1 MDLFG
6 PVGKAELTVQF
17 ALNDRLRAIQ
27 MQALVKR
34 FKHEDIV
41 LYITRF
47 NEVARQ
53 TNLTVLPDDYI
64 RDSFL
69 ALFLNRL
76 KAHFPYFPPEMW
88 GDWFEN
94 FLPLFLPGINETQI
108 SWLVIDISCTSY
120 QSVVNGFNQAFVHMP
135 QATKIYFYNMYIKRF
150 LNKRAQDA
158 AVCEFTSHLQWTSDN
173 LGSFTSQATIQ
184 DLIGFNGNFSK
195 VDKNT
200 TLTPREMADFTVISD
215 SLCDVTLTTMALNK
229 VGYLKSYE
237 ELNLY
242 LGYLKNNSRPNP
254 YLISNISWCDERKVL
269 GQLSVQ
275 TQQELILTL
284 LSEEWILSDIQEWI
298 FLFSTLL
305 KDFALALNESHI
317 LKLPLNIT
325 CESYQAIIQLLNN
338 VYPHLNKVTIQS
350 VYDYCKSFLTEQN
363 LSTGSSCTLNT
374 TGTEEWITKNWGDF
388 VSDVKI
394 SELLTLYSYLD
405 VNVWFRLLTP
415 EEFAVVLLKEN
426 ILTDYALVTRILG
439 LIETQNVNEYVTAIT
454 SKAAEN
460 NLIESQITL
469 LKETL
474 LAVILVNHSSSFSSF
489 DTQDWVNL
497 MNDLVLLLPYINE
510 TLLQFLPTDISCSSY
525 QEIVKEFTYIYTSLS
540 DITKQEFYNYFI
552 KKFMT
557 EKLSTGVTDV
567 CETSDFRIW
576 IYINFGYFIEQ
587 STFADLILFNNNIT
601 RVQNPDELS
610 SVELADYI
618 FVADTIK
625 DTQISQRLV
634 DQIKKFQNYD
644 TLLDY
649 LNRIQSSLSQ
659 PRQPVRVRRDI
670 GEQSYEP
677 LNNTQPTSFQ
687 SGIADLSSNVYSR
700 NQQGPLTKLSIS
712 ILQKIVT
719 NVLIDLNQE
728 WSLLDMQKWI
738 QVFDILIT
746 QLYSALT
753 EMHFSQLPLNI
764 SCTDYQLIIKRL
776 SNIYPILDDAE
787 IKSVYTYIKSFLTQQ
802 KNNSGSACAN
812 DVNNTT
818 EWISRNFG
826 NFSTSASIS
835 DFMEL
840 YPDLDIGALL
850 GLLNPDD
857 VAKLLINPDNLLN
870 RTFLIDILSLI
881 QYEEISLYV
890 TAITT
895 AASKAHLA
903 ESEITMV
910 EEIFLESVLLKINA
924 NFSEYKAEDWR
935 NLFQQ
940 YLLLLL
946 PSFNQT
952 LLHLLPTDIP
962 CSSYQEIVKGFSI
975 AYESLSSQTKDDVFQ
990 NYIKKY
996 LSGHS
1001 QSTGTACDASD
1012 YATWLEL
1019 NIGMFFNQTS
1029 IQDLITFNENIATVE
1044 NLALISAADLADIT
1058 FLAESLQNTTLRDI
1072 LVDQINKFEDCLAVL
1087 QYLLRIQSII
1097 CQDDVL
1103 EILTLSDVA
1112 ILLAKP
1118 KVLKNA
1124 TLLRSIFAILDAEN
1138 ITDYVK
1144 MITESAKKV
1153 NLSEIELTVVMINLL
1168 DISLLQLSSKFDFF
1182 VTKNWTNLF
1191 QTDLVLLLNYFNQTF
1206 LQRLPT
1212 EISCSSYQEIVKGFS
1227 LVFTSLSTKTKKDIF
1242 NYFIKNFLNKQKAS
1256 TGSTCVSGTTNFEEW
1271 RTWNFGLFSEFAT
1284 IYNFINFYTG
1294 FDAGDLPP
1302 NDAASILIQKDVLS
1316 NHALLESFLSGIE
1329 PANITEYV
1337 NAFTSAAIQANLS
1350 EVQITFVKQTL
1361 LNRTLVKLSSSFS
1374 IYETY
1379 NWTVLF
1385 QTDLVILLPYFN
1397 QTLLQL
1403 LPTDIS
1409 CSSYQEIV
1417 KGFSLVF
1424 ASLLDQTKEDIFTYF
1439 IQSYM
1444 TIQMFNKG
1452 SACISGTTNFDQW
1465 KTQNFGEFFI
1475 FATIFDFI
1483 NFYPGFD
1490 AGDLSPNDAASIL
1503 IQADF
1508 RSNQTLL
1515 TSFLSGIKSPDI
1527 TKYIKS
1533 FTSAAKQAN
1542 LSEVQITSVK
1552 ETLLELTL
1560 VKLNSSFTTFETQ
1573 NWTILFQTDL
1583 VILLPYFTPT
1593 LLKILPTDISCSS
1606 YQEIIKGF
1614 NAAFTSL
1621 SKQTKEDIFNI
1632 FIIGYLTEAK
1642 SSTGSAC
1649 VSGSMSYEAWISL
1662 TFGDFYYLA
1671 SIDVLTHFNAHFVP
1685 EDLPVNVTASL
1696 LVQEDVFTNQ
1706 TLVTSILSG
1715 VQLTSITEFVNI
1727 FTSSAIQANLSEVQ
1741 ITSVKETLLELT
1753 LVKLNSSF
1761 TTFETQNWTILFQTD
1776 LVILLPYFTPTLLKI
1791 LPTDISCSSYQ
1802 EIIKGF
1808 NAVFT
1813 SLSKQT
1819 KEDIFNIF
1827 IIGYLTEAKS
1837 STGSACVSGSM
1848 SYEAWIS
1855 LTFGDFY
1862 YLASID
1868 VLTHFNAHFVPEDL
1882 PVNVTASLLVQ
1893 EDVFTNQTLV
1903 TSILSGVQLTS
1914 ITEFVNIFT
1923 SSAIQANLSEVQI
1936 TSVKETLL
1944 ELTLVKLNSSFTTF
1958 ETQNWTILFQTDLVI
1973 LLPYFTPTLLKIL
1986 PTDISCSSYQEII
1999 KGFNAVFTSLSK
2011 QTKEDIFNIFI
2022 IGYLTE
2028 AKSSTGSACVS
2039 GSMSYE
2045 AWISLTFGDFYYLA
2059 SIDVLTHFNAHF
2071 VPEDLPVNVTA
2082 SLLVQEDVFTNQT
2095 LVTSILSG
2103 VQLTSITEFVN
2114 IFTSSAIQANLSEVQ
2129 ITSVK
2134 ETLLELT
2141 LVKLNS
2147 SFTTFE
2153 TQNWTI
2159 LFQTDLVILLPYFT
2173 PTLLKILPTDISCSS
2188 YQEIIKGFNAVFTS
2202 LSKQTKED
2210 IFNIFIIGYL
2220 TEAKSSTGSACVSGS
2235 MSYEAWISLTFGD
2248 FYYLASID
2256 VLTHFNAHFV
2266 PEDLPVNV
2274 TASLLV
2280 QEDVFTNQTLVTS
2293 ILSGV
2298 QLTSITEFV
2307 NIFTSSAI
2315 QANLS
2320 EVQITSVKET
2330 LLELTLVKLNSS
2342 FTTFETQNWTILFQ
2356 TDLVILLP
2364 YFTPTLLKILP
2375 TDISCSSYQE
2385 IIKGFNAVFT
2395 SLSKQT
2401 KEDIFNIFI
2410 IGYLTE
2416 AKSSTGSACVSGS
2429 MSYEAW
2435 ISLTFGDFYYLASID
2450 VLTHFNA
2457 HFVPE
2462 DLPVN
2467 VTASLLVQ
2475 EDVFTNQ
2482 TLVTSILS
2490 GVQLTSITEFVN
2502 IFTSSAIQANLSEVQ
2517 ITSVKETL
2525 LELTLVKLNSSFTTF
2540 ETQNWTI
2547 LFQTDLVILLP
2558 YFTPTLL
2565 KILPTDISCS
2575 SYQEII
2581 KGFNAVFTSLSKQT
2595 KEDIFNIF
2603 IIGYLT
2609 EAKSSTGSACVSG
2622 SMSYEAWISLTFG
2635 DFYYLASIDVLTHFN
2650 AHFVPEDLPV
2660 NVTASLLVQEDVFTN
2675 QTLVTS
2681 ILSGVQL
2688 TSITEFVNIFTSS
2701 AIQANLSEVQI
2712 TSVKETLLELT
2723 LVKLNSS
2730 FTTFETQNW
2739 TILFQT
2745 DLVILLPYFT
2755 PTLLKILPTDISCSS
2770 YQEIIKGFNAVF
2782 TSLSKQTKEDIF
2794 NIFIIGYLTEAKSST
2809 GSACVS
2815 GSMSYEAWISL
2826 TFGDFYYL
2834 ASIDV
2839 LTHFNAHFV
2848 PEDLPVNV
2856 TASLLVQEDVFTNQ
2870 TLVTSILSGVQLTSI
2885 TEFVNIFTSSAIQ
2898 ANLSEVQITSVKE
2911 TLLEL
2916 TLVKLNSSFTTFET
2930 QNWTILFQTD
2940 LVILLPYFTPTLLK
2954 ILPTDISCSSYQEII
2969 KGFNAA
2975 FTSLSKQTKE
2985 DIFNIYIIGYLTEA
2999 KSSTGSACVS
3009 GSMSY
3014 EEWISLT
3021 FGDFY
3026 YLASIDVLTQFNA
3039 HFVPEDLPVNVTAN
3053 LLVQEDVFTNQTLVT
3068 SILSGVQLTS
3078 ITEFVNIFTSS
3089 AIQANLSEV
3098 QITSVKETLLELTL
3112 VKLNSS
3118 FTTFETQNWTILFQ
3132 TDLVILL
3139 PYFTPTL
3146 LKILPTDISCSS
3158 YQEIIK
3164 GFNAAFT
3171 SLSKQTKEDIFNIY
3185 IIGYL
3190 TEAKSS
3196 TGSAC
3201 VSGSMSYE
3209 EWISLTFGDFYY
3221 LASIDVL
3228 TQFNAHF
3235 VPEDLPVNVTA
3246 NLLVQ
3251 EDVFTNQTLVTSILS
3266 GVQLTSITEF
3276 VNIFTSS
3283 AIQANLSEVQ
3293 ITSVKETLLELTLVK
3308 LNSSF
3313 TTFETQNWTILF
3325 QTDLV
3330 ILLPY
3335 FTPTLLKILPT
3346 DISCSSY
3353 QEIVKGFSQSFT
3365 SLSPQTKEDIFND
3378 LIKRYMTEH
3387 AFTDSV
3393 CASGTTNF
3401 YEWKIVNFHDFFI
3414 FATVYNFLDFYPGF
3428 DASDLSPNDAASIL
3442 IQEDVLTNQTFLAS
3456 FLSGIKP
3463 EQLTAYVNAF
3473 TSAASQANL
3482 SDIQIRLVKSTLLD
3496 INLLNLSS
3504 SFSTYNNQNWAV
3516 LFQTDLVLLLPY
3528 FNQTLLQL
3536 LPTDISCN
3544 SYQEIVKGFSQVFT
3558 FLSTQTKE
3566 DIFSYFIKTY
3576 MTEHASTG
3584 STCVSGT
3591 TNFYEWKT
3599 QNFGEFFVFATI
3611 YNLVDF
3617 YPGFDA
3623 GDLSPNDAAAI
3634 LIQEDALANQTFL
3647 ASFLSGIQPESITE
3661 YVNAFTSAA
3670 TKVNLSDVQ
3679 ITLVR
3684 STLLEGTLVKLTSS
3698 FSTYETQNWTVL
3710 FQTDLV
3716 LLLPYFNQTLLQLL
3730 PMNISCTSYQEIVKG
3745 FNDVF
3750 TLLSNKTK
3758 DDIFNYFII
3767 SYLTNQNSS
3776 LGSACV
3782 SSTVSYEEWITVNFW
3797 AFYYFAFTYDYE
3809 KLYPGFV
3816 PIDLP
3821 PIVTANLL
3829 VQESVL
3835 TNHTLLMSILSG
3847 IQPEN
3852 ITDYVNAFTFVAGK
3866 ANLSEIQ
3873 ITSVKENLL
3882 NTTLTKLSSSFST
3895 YQAQNWTVLFQT
3907 DLVLLL
3913 PYFSPTLL
3921 QRLPTDISCDSYQE
3935 IMKGFSRV
3943 FTLLS
3948 TQTKKDIFNYYIEH
3962 YMTEHTSTD
3971 STCVSGTTN
3980 FDEWKTLNFREFS
3993 VYATVY
3999 NYMNFYPGFS
4009 AGDLLPNDAASELT
4023 QENVLSNQTFLAS
4036 FLSGIRPADI
4046 TEYVNAFTSAA
4057 TKASLSQTQITL
4069 VKGKLLDQTIVKLSS
4084 SFSTYQTQNWTV
4096 LFQTDLVLLLP
4107 YFNQTLLQLLPT
4119 DISCSSYQEILKGF
4133 SLVFTSLSNQTEATI
4148 FSDFIKRY
4156 MTEHTSTDSTC
4167 VSGTNNF
4174 EEWKTLNFREFSIF
4188 ATIYNFVD
4196 FYPGFNAGDL
4206 TPNDAASVLTQEDVI
4221 SNQTFLASFL
4231 SGIRPA
4237 DITEYVNAFTSAAT
4251 KASLSKTQI
4260 ALVKGTLLDQTI
4272 VKLSSSFSTYQ
4283 TQNWTVLF
4291 QTDLVLLLPY
4301 FNQTLLQ
4308 LLPSDIS
4315 CSSYQE
4321 ILKGFSLVF
4330 TSLSNQTEETIF
4342 SDFIKRYMT
4351 EHTSTGS
4358 IFMECYTNDDG
4369 LQNFITNYFMNF
4381 STLISA
4387 DELLL
4392 LIPSSQLTQVLN
4404 TLSPQ
4409 DLLHYLTDGMGA
4421 NSTVWKI
4428 MLSHYTNIT
4437 ELARFMDILVDMK
4450 FSQDIAEAVFDAV
4463 WPTFLTYLP
4472 LSESELDI
4480 WLNKRF
4486 ANYLPLITGAQLNV
4500 PGVMEANCSF
4510 YRNLVKTLSIYFNN
4524 YTTSTQQDIY
4534 GIFKLYLENSNQKPA
4549 CYNSSSSVAN
4559 SWIFLNLGNYLTYSS
4574 PQDLVSFTNNVE
4586 LLKNFSVDSKTL
4598 DLIGTL
4604 TLPQSLK
4611 EYFSYLIS
4619 AKNPS
4624 IPLSSIPQN
4633 ILCYIVGNLSISTMS
4648 QSEALKIVDILKQCG
4663 STANVTVGS
4672 NVVES
4677 IVTSVTTI
4685 TADVL
4690 QTLGPLAVGLPPSVI
4705 VEKATGTSLLNNL
4718 QTLSQ
4723 IETWSV
4729 TQASIIVTKIT
4740 ETNFKINVSSVAS
4753 LGSLVVGL
4761 SPYAMDNLNN
4771 SDFITLAKTDSFT
4784 AQIERAPKALQQRFV
4799 QKVIK
4804 AAHTTTESIFQLVPP
4819 DLGSQIPVSNLSSSI
4834 TIQQINQMHW
4844 SINQAQI
4851 LFPTVMTLTNNY
4863 SSLTNN
4869 ILQGFTCGA
4878 VGGLK
4883 DLQFQD
4889 LIKVMKGVS
4898 VSTGQLSCIAQ
4909 RLTRIGAPADLAN
4922 YPVDVLLF
4930 IGSSTYT
4937 NKTICVDYF
4946 KLIGGSNINLLPV
4959 TSPVRSSLLSNA
4971 MGCLNIN
4978 NSKLTKENLQILGAV
4993 SCDLTDSAINAADSY
5008 ILKELQVCSS
5018 FTDAQKAAIN
5028 NKLIAVYGSPNT
5040 WTLSTLQNI
5049 GNLSSILSVNT
5060 LLQISTA
5067 LKIKFFPGFLGQIK
5081 TQSVTSFSY
5090 VISQL
5095 KAAQTSSRD
5104 LPTCTNLTTDIIA
5117 TQKEYLAVSYTS
5129 SELQTCLSTSVMN
5142 DNLDKLGAVSFNN
5155 DQLLVLKG
5163 KVDELFPNGIPE
5175 DFLPLLGNVATV
5187 YSAKNV
5193 EQWNITQLKILELLL
5208 TSASWESNNVT
5219 VNALVM
5225 QYLQKSN
5232 TSVDGTTLTII
5243 APYICYLNGT
5253 IIEGISREAITTS
5266 TASLNT
5272 ATCSQSNKN
5281 LLFDKMKLAYQSFES
5296 SRAAYYLL
5304 LLPGI
5309 GGARTADLIQLST
5322 DSPEM
5327 SISVFAGL
5335 NPTEVQNLNVSTIKS
5350 LLGPNLAELNTISS
5364 GPVMAAWIAAHTQSE
5379 VNSLGLSASA
5389 GLPDPTPSGFIV
5401 INMVTSGAT
5410 NRHFASLLLSFA
5422 MAAIIHITTSL

>member
-3158 YQEIIK
+3158 YQEI
-3164 GFNAAFT
+3164 
-3171 SLSKQTKEDIFNIY
+3171 
-3185 IIGYL
+3185 
-3190 TEAKSS
+3190 
-3196 TGSAC
+3196 
-3201 VSGSMSYE
+3201 
-3209 EWISLTFGDFYY
+3209 
-3221 LASIDVL
+3221 
-3228 TQFNAHF
+3228 
-3235 VPEDLPVNVTA
+3235 
-3246 NLLVQ
+3246 
-3251 EDVFTNQTLVTSILS
+3251 
-3266 GVQLTSITEF
+3266 
-3276 VNIFTSS
+3276 
-3283 AIQANLSEVQ
+3283 
-3293 ITSVKETLLELTLVK
+3293 
-3308 LNSSF
+3308 
-3313 TTFETQNWTILF
+3313 
-3325 QTDLV
+3325 
-3330 ILLPY
+3330 
-3335 FTPTLLKILPT
+3335 
-3346 DISCSSY
+3346 
-3353 QEIVKGFSQSFT
+3353 VKGFSQSFT

-3599 QNFGEFFVFATI
+3599 QNFGEFFVFATIYNLVDFYPGFDAGDLSPNDAAAILIQEDALANQTFLASFLSGIQPESITEYVNAFTSTATKVNLSEVQIILVKSTLLDRTLVNLTSSFSTYDTQNWTVLFQTDLVLLLPYFNQTLLQLLPMNISCTSYQEIVKGFSQVFTLLSTKTKEDIFNDFIKTYMTEHPSTGSTCVSGTTNFYEWKTFNFREFFIFATI

-4119 DISCSSYQEILKGF
+4119 
-4133 SLVFTSLSNQTEATI
+4133 
-4148 FSDFIKRY
+4148 
-4156 MTEHTSTDSTC
+4156 
-4167 VSGTNNF
+4167 
-4174 EEWKTLNFREFSIF
+4174 
-4188 ATIYNFVD
+4188 
-4196 FYPGFNAGDL
+4196 
-4206 TPNDAASVLTQEDVI
+4206 
-4221 SNQTFLASFL
+4221 
-4231 SGIRPA
+4231 
-4237 DITEYVNAFTSAAT
+4237 
-4251 KASLSKTQI
+4251 
-4260 ALVKGTLLDQTI
+4260 
-4272 VKLSSSFSTYQ
+4272 
-4283 TQNWTVLF
+4283 
-4291 QTDLVLLLPY
+4291 
-4301 FNQTLLQ
+4301 
-4308 LLPSDIS
+4308 DIS